1 MADITLYK
9 EPSAAVTCISNLF
22 IDKYMPRANGEY
34 VKIYLY
40 LLRCMAGKD
49 TPLSLSRIADQ
60 FEHTE
65 NDVLRALRYWE
76 KVRLLQ
82 LEYNAQQE
90 LSAIRLMEIP
100 TDSSGHTTHDSDRQL
115 ADAAA
120 LTVPK
125 ASAPAVPVR
134 KAPADTGTT
143 NAFIQAAAPQAPAYP
158 MDQIRT
164 FCKRDQVRELIF
176 VSEQYLGRTLNQK
189 DLSMIFFWYD
199 KLQLPE
205 DLIEFLIE
213 SCVSRNH
220 KSLHYMQRI
229 AEDLASR
236 NIRTVAAAQ
245 EYLNQNTESYHAVMK
260 AFGIRNRNLI
270 PAETRHLNRWS
281 NEWGFSPDMISE
293 ACQRTI
299 QTIHEPSFE
308 YAASILDKWHQNGIH
323 TLEDVKKADALYQQ
337 NRREQG
343 QKDRTPAQASKPA
356 ANNKFINFN
365 QRENDY
371 EELQKKLIL
380 KSMQ

>member
-9 EPSAAVTCISNLF
+9 ESSAAVTCISNLF

-40 LLRCMAGKD
+40 LLRCMAKEAA
-49 TPLSLSRIADQ
+49 PLSLSQIADQ

-90 LSAIRLMEIP
+90 LSGIRLMEIP
-100 TDSSGHTTHDSDRQL
+100 ADSSGN
-115 ADAAA
+115 AAA
-120 LTVPK
+120 GSPMYSTAAAASTVPK
-125 ASAPAVPVR
+125 VQTPVVSTP
-134 KAPADTGTT
+134 KPHADTGTT
-143 NAFIQAAAPQAPAYP
+143 NAFIQAAAPQTPAYP

-229 AEDLASR
+229 AEDLASK
-236 NIRTVAAAQ
+236 NIRTVTAAQ
-245 EYLNQNTESYHAVMK
+245 EYLNQNTDSYHAVLK

-270 PAETRHLNRWS
+270 PAETKHLNRWS
-281 NEWGFSPDMISE
+281 NEWGFSPEMISA

-308 YAASILDKWHQNGIH
+308 YAASILESWHENNVH

-337 NRREQG
+337 NRKEQG

-371 EELQKKLIL
+371 EELQKQLIL